1 MMLSTPQTPFDTLC
15 TLLRP
20 DSSLRMDVA
29 GIPPHEWEAIA
40 ALSLAH
46 GVSAMLLERL
56 RSRGVASGIPTSI
69 LTDLEAVRVR
79 TAMRNVRLYAELAR
93 VMRALRDHDL
103 PFILLKGAHL
113 AELVYENLSLRGM
126 GDVDLLVRESHLAA
140 VKEVI
145 RGLGYSQYN
154 KTAEKMKS
162 ASAHHLVPFEKE
174 GAAPIEVHWTLPSIA
189 RVGAEP
195 VELWER
201 ARPAEIA
208 GCRALVLA
216 PDDLL
221 LHTCVHASLHH
232 RFGIGLRPLT
242 DITAILA
249 KYNGALDWD
258 RLYRSAE
265 QWHLSKSVSL
275 TLRVA
280 SELVGAPVP
289 DNALTQ
295 LQVNPELIRWAKH
308 QVLTR
313 SNELGDAASV
323 SPRLARFWATP
334 TIGGKVQQ
342 LWRIAFPPREEI
354 ARMYSLSPDSL
365 KIYSAYPVMWKDLF
379 LLRGRAVWRLIRRR
393 EESVA
398 KARLFQELLDT
409 ETK

>member
-1 MMLSTPQTPFDTLC
+1 MTLTNQHTPFDSLC

-20 DSSLRMDVA
+20 DASPALDVA
-29 GIPPHEWEAIA
+29 GISPQEWEAIA

-46 GVSAMLLERL
+46 GVSTLLLERL
-56 RSRGVASGIPTSI
+56 RSRAETPCIPASI
-69 LTDLEAVRVR
+69 LTDFEAVRVR
-79 TAMRNVRLYAELAR
+79 TAMRNLRLYTELAI
-93 VMRALRDHDL
+93 VMRALREHDL

-140 VKEVI
+140 VKEAI
-145 RGLGYSQYN
+145 RGLGYSQYI

-162 ASAHHLVPFEKE
+162 TSAHHLVPFEKE
-174 GAAPIEVHWTLPSIA
+174 GAAPIEVHWTLPAIA

-195 VELWER
+195 AELWER

-208 GCRALVLA
+208 GCRAFVLA

-232 RFGIGLRPLT
+232 RFGIGLRPLM
-242 DITAILA
+242 DIAAILA
-249 KYNGALDWD
+249 RYNGALDWD
-258 RLYRSAE
+258 RLHCSAE

-280 SELVGAPVP
+280 RELVGAPVP
-289 DNALTQ
+289 DHALTQ
-295 LQVNPELIRWAKH
+295 LPVNPELIQWAKH
-308 QVLTR
+308 QVRTR
-313 SNELGDAASV
+313 SQELGDAASV

-334 TIGGKVQQ
+334 TVGGKVRQ

-365 KIYSAYPVMWKDLF
+365 KMYLAYPALWKDLF

-398 KARLFQELLDT
+398 KARMFQELLDI